1 MANDKSGAIMSAL
14 GDLGMSAAKGFLNSV
29 TGGIGGTV
37 LGWLTGNNKND
48 DLKRQQNLM
57 DYQQKLALQQMQ
69 QQYVWNQ
76 KLANQGYRQQEKMFG
91 LQSAEQRYLRDT
103 SVQSQVA
110 GYDKAGLNRNLLSGS
125 VGAGS
130 SASSPSPSA
139 SLPSGVSGGSSP
151 SGMLS
156 SNRDFSVT
164 EALLAS
170 KLQAEIDNIKAD
182 TRLKGASAENTEI
195 LNKYLPDLQKGKIG
209 LLGVNISN
217 VKASTAKL
225 ISEDKEIQKNIE
237 VMDKSM
243 AKMEQDI
250 KESQTRIE
258 HYGTEIAYNKIRN
271 ELAREDIRSQIE
283 QRLAAAGYSRA
294 QTKVALD
301 TLPYVI
307 SGYKTHQA
315 LEEAMTKLTR
325 AQTGVEGVRAQ
336 LMTQTFYNAIS
347 EGQLI
352 EEKVALTKKLN
363 KLEEIKLKYADD
375 KEATELL
382 NQQIAAVRGC
392 IGAVQDAVNVVGSVK
407 DIAMP

>member
-1 MANDKSGAIMSAL
+1 MDWSKIGESAL
-14 GDLGMSAAKGFLNSV
+14 ETGLNAI

-37 LGWLTGNNKND
+37 LGWLTGNNKNS

-57 DYQQKLALQQMQ
+57 DYQQKLALQQLQ

-76 KLANQGYRQQEKMFG
+76 KLAKQGYAQQEKMFG

-130 SASSPSPSA
+130 SASAPSPSA
-139 SLPSGVSGGSSP
+139 SLPSGVSGGHSP

-164 EALLAS
+164 EALQVA

-182 TRLKGASAENTEI
+182 TRQKGASAENTEI
-195 LNKYLPDLQKGKIG
+195 LNKYLPELQEGKIG

-301 TLPYVI
+301 TLPYLI
-307 SGYKTHQA
+307 SGYKVHQA
-315 LEEAMTKLTR
+315 LEEATTKLTR

-347 EGQLI
+347 EGELTEQ
-352 EEKVALTKKLN
+352 KVALTKKLN

-375 KEATELL
+375 KEATELI
-382 NQQIAAVRGC
+382 NQQITAVRGC
-392 IGAVQDAVNVVGSVK
+392 IGAVQDAINVVGSAK
-407 DIAMP
+407 DIAM

>member
-1 MANDKSGAIMSAL
+1 MDWSKIGESAL
-14 GDLGMSAAKGFLNSV
+14 ETGLNAI

-76 KLANQGYRQQEKMFG
+76 KLARQGYAQQEKMFG

-103 SVQSQVA
+103 SVQSQVT

-139 SLPSGVSGGSSP
+139 SLPSGVSGGYAP

-164 EALLAS
+164 EALMTS
-170 KLQAEIDNIKAD
+170 KLQAEIDNIKAN
-182 TRLKGASAENTEI
+182 TRLLGASAENTEI
-195 LNKYLPDLQKGKIG
+195 LNKYLPELQKGKIG

-301 TLPYVI
+301 TLPYLI
-307 SGYKTHQA
+307 SGYKVHQA
-315 LEEAMTKLTR
+315 LEEATTKLTR

-347 EGQLI
+347 EGQLT
-352 EEKVALTKKLN
+352 EQKVALTKKLN

-382 NQQIAAVRGC
+382 NQEITAVRGC
-392 IGAVQDAVNVVGSVK
+392 IGAVQDAINVVGSVK
-407 DIAMP
+407 DVAM

>member
-1 MANDKSGAIMSAL
+1 MDWSKIGESAL
-14 GDLGMSAAKGFLNSV
+14 ETGLNAI

-76 KLANQGYRQQEKMFG
+76 KLARQGYAQQEKMFG

-139 SLPSGVSGGSSP
+139 SLPSGVSGGSAP
-151 SGMLS
+151 AGMLS
-156 SNRDFSVT
+156 SNRDFSVA
-164 EALLAS
+164 EALMAS

-307 SGYKTHQA
+307 SGYKVHQA
-315 LEEAMTKLTR
+315 LEEATTKLTR

-347 EGQLI
+347 EGQLT
-352 EEKVALTKKLN
+352 EQKVALTKKLN

-382 NQQIAAVRGC
+382 NQQITAVRGC

-407 DIAMP
+407 DIAM